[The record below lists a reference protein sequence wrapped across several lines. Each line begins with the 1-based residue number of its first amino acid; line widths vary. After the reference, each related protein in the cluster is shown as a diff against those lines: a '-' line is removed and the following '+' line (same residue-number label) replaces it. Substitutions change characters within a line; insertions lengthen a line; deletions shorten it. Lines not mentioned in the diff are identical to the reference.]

1 MFAQVHFP
9 SSLTDEELDDYLSR
23 GWFRMGQSIFTT
35 NFLHFKNEFFSAIW
49 LRVDLSVFLPDATQE
64 KVSRLNNR
72 FSWKIS
78 KVSLNAA
85 KENLFQKYKQ
95 GITFETSPTLYH
107 LLYGKGD
114 YDIFDSYEVCV
125 YDQEKLIAVGIF
137 DVGKNAAAGIISF
150 YDPDYKKYSLG
161 KYLIYL
167 KMNYCK
173 AQGLAFFYPGYF
185 VPGYTFFDYKLKLGK
200 TALNFF
206 DVIKEEW
213 FPIASFVKSPIST
226 MQEKLLQLKEILG
239 KHKIDCRIFKY
250 EFFDANLFPEL
261 KDAELFDYPIFLN
274 CFNFNEQIVSPVIVF
289 DVITNQFRLL
299 QCMSLWDSNLPSVH
313 REIYAYH
320 LLKVEFE
327 YYSCENTDEMAKK
340 LFLEVNQ

>member
-9 SSLTDEELDDYLSR
+9 SSLTAEELDDYLSR

-49 LRVDLSVFLPDATQE
+49 LRVDLSAFRPDSTQE
-64 KVSRLNNR
+64 KVSRLNHR
-72 FSWKIS
+72 FSWKIN
-78 KVSLNAA
+78 KASLNAT

-95 GITFETSPTLYH
+95 GISFETSPTLYH
-107 LLYGKGD
+107 LLFGKGTH
-114 YDIFDSYEVCV
+114 DIFNSHEVCV

-137 DVGKNAAAGIISF
+137 DLGKNSAAGIISF
-150 YDPDYKKYSLG
+150 YDPAYKKYSLG

-167 KMNYCK
+167 KMNFCK
-173 AQGLAFFYPGYF
+173 EQGLAFFYPGYF
-185 VPGYTFFDYKLKLGK
+185 VPGYPFFDYKLKLGK
-200 TALNFF
+200 SALHFF
-206 DVIKEEW
+206 DVVKEQW
-213 FPIASFVKSPIST
+213 FPIAKFIKSPIAT
-226 MQEKLLQLKEILG
+226 MQEKLLQLKEILSE
-239 KHKIDCRIFKY
+239 HNIECRIFKY

-261 KDAELFDYPIFLN
+261 KDAELFDYPVFLN
-274 CFNFNEQIVSPVIVF
+274 CFSFNEQLVSPVIVY
-289 DVITNQFRLL
+289 DVTTNNYRLL
-299 QCMSLWDSNLPSVH
+299 QCMSLWDSNLPSIH
-313 REIYAYH
+313 KEIYAYH